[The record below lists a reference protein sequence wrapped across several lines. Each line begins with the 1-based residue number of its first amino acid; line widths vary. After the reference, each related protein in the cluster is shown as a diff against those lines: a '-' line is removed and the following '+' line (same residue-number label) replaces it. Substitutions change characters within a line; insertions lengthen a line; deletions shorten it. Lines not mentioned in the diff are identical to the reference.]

1 MAHGVGSH
9 TVHGMPTRPTPSTPP
24 APLVLHYTVRSCPQ
38 GQVLV
43 AATGQGIAAVL
54 LGDDKASLVQELAQR
69 YPQAQLE
76 TGGTPL
82 HHWSDEVLA
91 LLAHPAQAHRLPL
104 DVVGG
109 TDFQRR
115 VWAALQRIPG
125 GQTCTYTQLAQ
136 ALGQPRAVRAVA
148 SACAATRWRCWCP
161 ATACCAATEAWAA
174 TAGVW
179 RASSNCWRR
188 KRFETR
194 SGRR

>member
-1 MAHGVGSH
+1 MSTALP
-9 TVHGMPTRPTPSTPP
+9 PTIDP
-24 APLVLHYTVRSCPQ
+24 
-38 GQVLV
+38 V
-43 AATGQGIAAVL
+43 AAARWQAQAPAASPWLHEEVARRMQDRL
-54 LGDDKASLVQELAQR
+54 QWMAKPPQSWLDWEPVRGGLQAHALVAQR

-82 HHWSDEVLA
+82 HHWSDEVLVA
-91 LLAHPAQAHRLPL
+91 LAHPAQAHSLPL

-148 SACAATRWRCWCP
+148 SACAANPVAVLVPCHRVLRSDGGLGGYRWGLARKQQLL
-161 ATACCAATEAWAA
+161 AQEAA
-174 TAGVW
+174 
-179 RASSNCWRR
+179 
-188 KRFETR
+188 
-194 SGRR
+194 

>member
-1 MAHGVGSH
+1 M
-9 TVHGMPTRPTPSTPP
+9 
-24 APLVLHYTVRSCPQ
+24 
-38 GQVLV
+38 LV

-148 SACAATRWRCWCP
+148 SACAANSVAVLVPCHRVLRSDGGLGGYRWGLARKQQLL
-161 ATACCAATEAWAA
+161 AQEA
-174 TAGVW
+174 V
-179 RASSNCWRR
+179 
-188 KRFETR
+188 
-194 SGRR
+194 

>member
-1 MAHGVGSH
+1 LAHGVGSH

-148 SACAATRWRCWCP
+148 SACAANPVAVLVPCHRVLRSDGGLGGYRWGLARKQQLL
-161 ATACCAATEAWAA
+161 AQEA
-174 TAGVW
+174 V
-179 RASSNCWRR
+179 
-188 KRFETR
+188 
-194 SGRR
+194 